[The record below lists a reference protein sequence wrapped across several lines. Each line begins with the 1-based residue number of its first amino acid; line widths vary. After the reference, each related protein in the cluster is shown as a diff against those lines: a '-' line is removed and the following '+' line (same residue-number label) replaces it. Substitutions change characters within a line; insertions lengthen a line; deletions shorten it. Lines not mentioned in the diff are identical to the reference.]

1 MLVRIVVRTRRPSGG
16 ARFVH
21 PVNPASRT
29 AIFTSGFQSTK
40 VTRIFDSGWNPEVA
54 RFAPASIAGTVEQLR
69 RLTREGQLQL
79 QHAVVVFTYE
89 GQTTL
94 SDADRDFFWK
104 ALGVPVFEQRL
115 AANNELV
122 AMECEAHSGLHMAGD
137 FGHLRPDKNTCA
149 CGNPAPRLA
158 RPARPSRSRRPVDL
172 VRRSKSTE
180 LVELS
185 A

>member
-1 MLVRIVVRTRRPSGG
+1 MIVRIVVRTRRPSGG

-29 AIFTSGFQSTK
+29 AILASGFQSTK
-40 VTRIFDSGWNPEVA
+40 LTRVFDSGWNPDIA
-54 RFAPASIAGTVEQLR
+54 RFAPTSIAGTVGQLR
-69 RLTREGQLQL
+69 HITNVRALQL
-79 QHAVVVFTYE
+79 QHAVIVFTYE
-89 GQTTL
+89 GQAAL

-104 ALGVPVFEQRL
+104 AFGVPVFEQRL

-122 AMECEAHSGLHMAGD
+122 AMECEAHSGLHMAGE

-149 CGNPAPRLA
+149 CGNPAPRIA
-158 RPARPSRSRRPVDL
+158 RPARPARSRRPVDL